1 MMLNKARQVL
11 QKFYGYEDF
20 RPGQKKVVESLLNR
34 NDTVAIMPTG
44 AGKSICFQ
52 IPALLFEGVTL
63 VISPLISLMKDQVD
77 SLRQLGIAAVYIN
90 SSVSKA
96 QLYKDLQDISAG
108 FYKIIYIAPERLT
121 SEYLPDSF
129 KNLNISMVAVDEAH
143 CLSQWGHDFRPSYR
157 NILNFTNSLRIK
169 PIISAFTATATPEV
183 KTDIINLL
191 GLKQPNVFVT
201 GFDRPNLYFS
211 VLRGEV
217 KDKFVIDYVKKHQD
231 EAGIIYV
238 GTRKDVDALQVLL
251 EIKGIKA
258 GRYHAGMTDEE
269 RNQMQEDFLYD
280 NLSVMVATNAFG
292 MGIDK
297 PNVRY
302 VIHYNMPKNM
312 EAYYQEAGRAGRD
325 GLSGNCILLYSP
337 QDTQLQKF
345 LIDKSTESQIRQQL
359 EYKRLQSMVDYCHT
373 PQCLRAFILHY
384 FGEIDVN
391 ETCDNCSNCKIEGEF
406 VDITIEAQKIL
417 SCVYR
422 VHERFGVKI
431 VAEILK
437 GSKSIHMKQFNFERL
452 STYGLMKDLTIKQIS
467 DLILRLTAMQYLT
480 ITESKYPVLKL
491 NALSWQVLRGQKKVW
506 QKVVTINKA
515 EDKGDLF
522 EKLRLVRRELAIKT
536 KLPPYMIFSDATLI
550 EMAQKMPVTLEDM
563 SHIKGVGEFK
573 LNKYGSEFLNV
584 IKKFVS

>member
-1 MMLNKARQVL
+1 MLNKARQVL

-345 LIDKSTESQIRQQL
+345 LISKSTESEIRQQL

-384 FGEIDVN
+384 FGEFDV
-391 ETCDNCSNCKIEGEF
+391 EEHCDNCSNCKLEGELI
-406 VDITIEAQKIL
+406 DITIDAQKVL

-422 VHERFGVKI
+422 MHERFGVKMI
-431 VAEILK
+431 AEVLK
-437 GSKSIHMKQFNFERL
+437 GSKSAKVKQFNFERL
-452 STYGLMKDLTIKQIS
+452 STYGLMKERKLKDIS
-467 DLILRLTAMQYLT
+467 DLILRLSAMQYLD
-480 ITESKYPVLKL
+480 ITESQYPVATL
-491 NALSWQVLRGQKKVW
+491 NELSWQVLRGQKKVW
-506 QKVVTINKA
+506 QKMVIVKKA
-515 EDKGDLF
+515 KAKGELF
-522 EKLRLVRRELAIKT
+522 EALRSLRKELAIKE
-536 KLPPYMIFSDATLI
+536 KLPPYMIFSDATLTQ
-550 EMAQKMPVTLEDM
+550 MATDKPTDLELMKD
-563 SHIKGVGEFK
+563 IRGVGEFK
-573 LNKYGSEFLNV
+573 LQKYGEKFLTV
-584 IKKFVS
+584 IKSYIS